1 MKFGGDIFS
10 YSEMLATG
18 NGLAKRTLNR
28 GEENNYMMV
37 FPGVTESGEVNTKQV
52 SASEYYG
59 ALQAE
64 DFIYDASFIK
74 LKELSIGY
82 SFPSSMLKKT
92 PVNSLNVS
100 FVARNLCYLMKHTP
114 AQALKVAM
122 TLRCSHKPLTMHRC
136 RLHVLSVFLST

>member
-59 ALQAE
+59 SLQAGG
-64 DFIYDASFIK
+64 F
-74 LKELSIGY
+74 
-82 SFPSSMLKKT
+82 
-92 PVNSLNVS
+92 
-100 FVARNLCYLMKHTP
+100 H
-114 AQALKVAM
+114 
-122 TLRCSHKPLTMHRC
+122 LRCFFH
-136 RLHVLSVFLST
+136 